1 MFRNSKV
8 KIMVLQITKKY
19 RNFVA
24 QIEFLHYENR
34 FTFLRQRA

>member
-8 KIMVLQITKKY
+8 QKLVLQITKKY

-24 QIEFLHYENR
+24 QFKFLHYENR

>member
-1 MFRNSKV
+1 MFRNAYT
-8 KIMVLQITKKY
+8 KILVLQITKKY

>member
-8 KIMVLQITKKY
+8 QKLVLQITKKY

>member
-8 KIMVLQITKKY
+8 PKLVLQITKKY

>member
-8 KIMVLQITKKY
+8 KILVLQITKKY

-24 QIEFLHYENR
+24 QFKFLRYENR
-34 FTFLRQRA
+34 FTFLRERA

>member
-1 MFRNSKV
+1 MFRNLKV
-8 KIMVLQITKKY
+8 QKLVLQITKKY